1 MSVTVFTRDSAR
13 HIALV
18 NKLAAVTNSV
28 YAVIESSSLSV
39 TAPPQSPVMT
49 EYFSRVQQAEDHI
62 FGSGTTLDPRA
73 KTQSIVAGQL
83 NQLTQQQLKAALE
96 SDLVVVFGSSYIKGW
111 LADALIAKSAVNLHM
126 GISPQYRGSAC
137 NFWALFD
144 NNPHLV
150 GATIHRLAK
159 SLDSGSVIQ
168 HVRPKFTGEN
178 LFHFSMQAVATG
190 HDALAALISDNQLQI
205 MTQQPQDSSLEI
217 RYSKNSD
224 FTDDVASSFLQR
236 VVDLAAFSQLL
247 SSGSPP
253 GLINP
258 IAF

>member
-18 NKLAAVTNSV
+18 NKLATVTNSV
-28 YAVIESSSLSV
+28 HAVIESSPPLV
-39 TAPPQSPVMT
+39 TAPPKSPVMT
-49 EYFSRVQQAEDHI
+49 EYFSRVQQAENHI
-62 FGSGTTLDPRA
+62 FGTGITLDPRVN
-73 KTQSIVAGQL
+73 TQLIATGQL
-83 NQLTQQQLKAALE
+83 NQLTPQQLQAALE
-96 SDLVVVFGSSYIKGW
+96 TDYVVVFGSSYIKGW
-111 LADALIAKSAVNLHM
+111 LADALIDKNAINLHM

-168 HVRPKFTGEN
+168 HIRPEFTGQN
-178 LFHFSMQAVATG
+178 LFHFSMQAVAAG
-190 HDALAALISDNQLQI
+190 HDALAALIANNQLQT
-205 MTQQPQDSSLEI
+205 MTPQPQDSSLEI
-217 RYSKNSD
+217 RYSKNAD

-236 VVDLAAFSQLL
+236 VNNSTK
-247 SSGSPP
+247 
-253 GLINP
+253 
-258 IAF
+258 